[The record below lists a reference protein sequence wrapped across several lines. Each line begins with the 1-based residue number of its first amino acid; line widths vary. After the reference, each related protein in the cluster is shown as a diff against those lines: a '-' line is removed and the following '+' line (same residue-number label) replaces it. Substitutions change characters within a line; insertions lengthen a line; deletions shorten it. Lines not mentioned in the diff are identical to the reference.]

1 MSNKCQYNAQNE
13 NNFVHLSRLHLVI
26 ATPATRAVVGHVVEV
41 VVEGVVGGV
50 VGGVERATE
59 SPWKSHFNTYIQLPP
74 ILIPFDSYSQTLI
87 KHNTKS
93 PACHKVGG
101 LRPK

>member
-50 VGGVERATE
+50 ERAT
-59 SPWKSHFNTYIQLPP
+59 
-74 ILIPFDSYSQTLI
+74 
-87 KHNTKS
+87 
-93 PACHKVGG
+93 
-101 LRPK
+101 